1 MCSTAEK
8 ISFSQLEEAGI
19 VASDCGKNPESGKD
33 VRAVRYRLRDNY
45 SRFYLKYIE
54 PEKSA
59 IDSGAFSLGS
69 LDRLD
74 GWDSVMGLAFENL
87 VVNNLRELVVPLGF
101 GSALLTSAAPYRRT
115 ALIYEGHLA
124 LIVEADGYFDAVIP
138 FSRLLRL

>member
-33 VRAVRYRLRDNY
+33 ARAVRYRLRDNY

-69 LDRLD
+69 LDCLD
-74 GWDSVMGLAFENL
+74 GWDSVMGLAFENF
-87 VVNNLRELVVPLGF
+87 VVNNR
-101 GSALLTSAAPYRRT
+101 S
-115 ALIYEGHLA
+115 
-124 LIVEADGYFDAVIP
+124 
-138 FSRLLRL
+138 SRLTAISMPSFLFRDC